1 MRKLIVL
8 GMSAAALLATAA
20 FAQDEDSTR
29 VAAADK
35 GAAFTKLDTDA
46 DGRVSAIEAAADS
59 KVAQGFT
66 SADADKDGYLSKAE
80 FAQLG
85 KSMDRTSPDER
96 TAPPTAPR
104 SESSPSQDDDYSAPP
119 K

>member
-1 MRKLIVL
+1 MRKMVVL
-8 GMSAAALLATAA
+8 GMGAAALLATAA
-20 FAQDEDSTR
+20 FAQDEDTR

-35 GAAFTKLDTDA
+35 SAAFSKLDTDA

-66 SADADKDGYLSKAE
+66 AADADKDGYLSKAE
-80 FAQLG
+80 FTQLG
-85 KSMDRTSPDER
+85 RSMERASPDDR
-96 TAPPTAPR
+96 TAPSTAPR
-104 SESSPSQDDDYSAPP
+104 SESSSPDDEDSAAP

>member
-1 MRKLIVL
+1 MVVL
-8 GMSAAALLATAA
+8 GMGAAALLGTAA

-29 VAAADK
+29 VAAAS
-35 GAAFTKLDTDA
+35 AASFMKLDTDA

-66 SADADKDGYLSKAE
+66 AADADKDGYLSKAE

-85 KSMDRTSPDER
+85 KAMDRASPTDR

-104 SESSPSQDDDYSAPP
+104 SDTAPRPDYSTPP

>member
-1 MRKLIVL
+1 MRKMVVL
-8 GMSAAALLATAA
+8 GMGAAALLATAA
-20 FAQDEDSTR
+20 FAQDADNTR
-29 VAAADK
+29 VAAAEK
-35 GAAFTKLDTDA
+35 SAAFSKLDTDA

-85 KSMDRTSPDER
+85 KSMDRTSPDDQ

-104 SESSPSQDDDYSAPP
+104 SQSSPSQDDYSAPP

>member
-1 MRKLIVL
+1 MRKMVVL
-8 GMSAAALLATAA
+8 GMGAAALLATAA
-20 FAQDEDSTR
+20 FAQDEDNTR
-29 VAAADK
+29 LAAADK
-35 GAAFTKLDTDA
+35 SAAFQKLDTDA

-66 SADADKDGYLSKAE
+66 AADADKDGYLSKAE

-85 KSMDRTSPDER
+85 KSMERAAPDER
-96 TAPPTAPR
+96 STPPTAPR
-104 SESSPSQDDDYSAPP
+104 SESSPPSDYSAPP

>member
-1 MRKLIVL
+1 M
-8 GMSAAALLATAA
+8 GAAALLATAA
-20 FAQDEDSTR
+20 FAQDEDNTR
-29 VAAADK
+29 LAAADK
-35 GAAFTKLDTDA
+35 SAAFQKLDTDA

-66 SADADKDGYLSKAE
+66 AADADKDGYLSKAE

-85 KSMDRTSPDER
+85 KSMERAAPDER
-96 TAPPTAPR
+96 STPPTAPR
-104 SESSPSQDDDYSAPP
+104 SESAPPSDYSAPP

>member
-1 MRKLIVL
+1 MRKMVVL
-8 GMSAAALLATAA
+8 GMGAAALLATAA
-20 FAQDEDSTR
+20 FAQDEDTTR
-29 VAAADK
+29 VAAAEK
-35 GAAFTKLDTDA
+35 SAAFSKLDTDA

-80 FAQLG
+80 FTQLG
-85 KSMDRTSPDER
+85 RSMERASPDDR
-96 TAPPTAPR
+96 TAPSTAPR
-104 SESSPSQDDDYSAPP
+104 SESSSSEDEDSAPP

>member
-1 MRKLIVL
+1 MRKTVVL

-20 FAQDEDSTR
+20 FAQDEDTTR
-29 VAAADK
+29 LAAADN
-35 GAAFTKLDTDA
+35 ASFMKLDTDA

-66 SADADKDGYLSKAE
+66 AADADKDGYLSKAE

-85 KSMDRTSPDER
+85 RSTERASPDER
-96 TAPPTAPR
+96 SAPPAPRSDSSPSEDDEDTAPPR
-104 SESSPSQDDDYSAPP
+104 
-119 K
+119 

>member
-1 MRKLIVL
+1 MRTRVVL
-8 GMSAAALLATAA
+8 GMGAAALLATAA
-20 FAQDEDSTR
+20 FAQDADDTR

-35 GAAFTKLDTDA
+35 SASFMKLDTDA

-85 KSMDRTSPDER
+85 RSMDRASPDDR

>member
-1 MRKLIVL
+1 MRKMVVL
-8 GMSAAALLATAA
+8 GMGAAALLATVA
-20 FAQDEDSTR
+20 FAQDEDSSR
-29 VAAADK
+29 LAAADK
-35 GAAFTKLDTDA
+35 SATFTKLDTDA
-46 DGRVSAIEAAADS
+46 DGRVSAIEAAGDS

-66 SADADKDGYLSKAE
+66 AADADKDGYLSKAE

-85 KSMDRTSPDER
+85 RSMDRAAPDDR

-104 SESSPSQDDDYSAPP
+104 SESSPSQDDYSTPP